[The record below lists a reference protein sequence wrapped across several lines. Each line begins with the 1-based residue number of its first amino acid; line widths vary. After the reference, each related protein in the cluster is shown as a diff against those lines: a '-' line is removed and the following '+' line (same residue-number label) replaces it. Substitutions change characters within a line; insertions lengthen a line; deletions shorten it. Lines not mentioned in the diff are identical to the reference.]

1 MMAEKSILWNH
12 FGSEWY
18 MSKKKKGD
26 LSTIQNIWKW
36 VERIGGIL
44 AIAAIFVGV
53 ISYVI
58 TLRNDINNLTDK
70 IDAQNDQI
78 SSLEST
84 LREEIQQ
91 VSQDMDNFSDDISDD
106 MSSVKEIITALSVK
120 VFDYRP
126 TGFFASA
133 ITSTYD
139 GVDAPYFSESPQISA
154 MSYVVYSAS
163 NPEREYTAAE
173 VAEQPLLLPYTEN
186 GNEIYFY
193 GQLDS
198 AGNWDGRC
206 IVNIYDGNVL
216 QLITDAIYDGG
227 TLLSCK
233 QAFPDTVTSGEDV
246 WVISER
252 KVEDGFSTG
261 ETYRYFR
268 SDDYTK
274 SFSLDNVEP
283 DDILNV
289 DEFSAQITSTL
300 EGYYRGE
307 ISDGQYNDDSGDAYF
322 VKFFED
328 GTVRTLY
335 VGNFKDG
342 QFNDQTGNAWMIGKL
357 EIGAFYSFYQG
368 PFKNSASSKNPC
380 YWEEPISIDRI
391 QEILKEFGFTSAVN
405 LNWTAGSSI

>member
-18 MSKKKKGD
+18 MNKKKKGG
-26 LSTIQNIWKW
+26 LSTTPDISKL
-36 VERIGGIL
+36 VGLVAGIL
-44 AIAAIFVGV
+44 TILGCLVGV
-53 ISYVI
+53 VRYIN
-58 TLRNDINNLTDK
+58 TLRNDIDYLTDK
-70 IDAQNDQI
+70 IDAQNTQI
-78 SSLEST
+78 SSLESSF
-84 LREEIQQ
+84 REEIQQ
-91 VSQDMDNFSDDISDD
+91 VSQDMDSFSDD

-126 TGFFASA
+126 TVFFASA

-139 GVDAPYFSESPQISA
+139 GVDAPYSSESPQISA

-186 GNEIYFY
+186 GNEVYFY

-216 QLITDAIYDGG
+216 QLITDAMYDGG

-268 SDDYTK
+268 SDGYTK

-300 EGYYRGE
+300 EGYYCGE

-322 VKFFED
+322 VKFFQD

-342 QFNDQTGNAWMIGKL
+342 QFNDQTGTAWMIGKL
-357 EIGAFYSFYQG
+357 EIGASYSFYQG
-368 PFKNSASSKNPC
+368 PFKNSVSSRDSC
-380 YWEEPISIDRI
+380 YWEEPISTDRI

>member
-18 MSKKKKGD
+18 MNKKKKGG
-26 LSTIQNIWKW
+26 LSTTPDISKL
-36 VERIGGIL
+36 VGLVAGIL
-44 AIAAIFVGV
+44 TILGCLVGV
-53 ISYVI
+53 VRYIN
-58 TLRNDINNLTDK
+58 TLRNDIDYLTDK
-70 IDAQNDQI
+70 IDAQNTQI
-78 SSLEST
+78 SSLESSF
-84 LREEIQQ
+84 REEIQQ
-91 VSQDMDNFSDDISDD
+91 VSQDMDSFSDD

-126 TGFFASA
+126 TVFFASA

-139 GVDAPYFSESPQISA
+139 GVDAPYSSESPQISA

-186 GNEIYFY
+186 GNEVYFY

-206 IVNIYDGNVL
+206 TVNIYDGNVL
-216 QLITDAIYDGG
+216 QLITDAMYDGG

-300 EGYYRGE
+300 EGYYCGE

-322 VKFFED
+322 VKFFQD

-342 QFNDQTGNAWMIGKL
+342 QFNDQTGTAWMIGKL
-357 EIGAFYSFYQG
+357 EIGASYSFYQG
-368 PFKNSASSKNPC
+368 PFKNSVSSRDSC
-380 YWEEPISIDRI
+380 YWEEPISTDRI

>member
-18 MSKKKKGD
+18 MNKKKKGG
-26 LSTIQNIWKW
+26 LSTTPDISKL
-36 VERIGGIL
+36 VGLVAGIL
-44 AIAAIFVGV
+44 TILGCLVGV
-53 ISYVI
+53 VRYIN
-58 TLRNDINNLTDK
+58 TLRNDIDYLTDK
-70 IDAQNDQI
+70 IDAQNTQI
-78 SSLEST
+78 SSLESSF
-84 LREEIQQ
+84 REEIQQ
-91 VSQDMDNFSDDISDD
+91 VSQDMDSFSDD

-126 TGFFASA
+126 TVFFASA

-139 GVDAPYFSESPQISA
+139 GVDAPYSSESPQISA

-186 GNEIYFY
+186 GNEVYFY

-216 QLITDAIYDGG
+216 QLITDAMYDGG

-268 SDDYTK
+268 SDGYTK

-300 EGYYRGE
+300 EGYYCGE

-322 VKFFED
+322 VKFFQD

-342 QFNDQTGNAWMIGKL
+342 QFNDQTGNAWMIGKKQ
-357 EIGAFYSFYQG
+357 IGASYSFYQG
-368 PFKNSASSKNPC
+368 PFKNSVSSRDTR
-380 YWEEPISIDRI
+380 YWEEPISTDRI

>member
-18 MSKKKKGD
+18 MSKKKKGGLNTTPD
-26 LSTIQNIWKW
+26 ISKSVGL
-36 VERIGGIL
+36 VAGIL
-44 AIAAIFVGV
+44 TIFSCLVGV
-53 ISYVI
+53 VCYIN
-58 TLRNDINNLTDK
+58 TLRNDINYLTDK

-78 SSLEST
+78 GSLESA
-84 LREEIQQ
+84 LREEIHQ
-91 VSQDMDNFSDDISDD
+91 VSQDMDSFSDD

-139 GVDAPYFSESPQISA
+139 GVDAPYSSESPQISA

-186 GNEIYFY
+186 GNEVYFY

-216 QLITDAIYDGG
+216 QLITDAMYDGG

-233 QAFPDTVTSGEDV
+233 QAFPDTVSGGEDV

-274 SFSLDNVEP
+274 AFSLDNVEP

-289 DEFSAQITSTL
+289 DEFSAQVSSTL
-300 EGYYRGE
+300 EGYYCGE

-342 QFNDQTGNAWMIGKL
+342 QFNDQTGNAWMIGKQ
-357 EIGAFYSFYQG
+357 EIGALYSFYQG
-368 PFKNSASSKNPC
+368 PFKNSVSSKDPR
-380 YWEEPISIDRI
+380 YWEEPISTDRI

-405 LNWTAGSSI
+405 MNWTAGSSI

>member
-18 MSKKKKGD
+18 MNKKKKGG
-26 LSTIQNIWKW
+26 LSTTPDISKL
-36 VERIGGIL
+36 VGLVAGIL
-44 AIAAIFVGV
+44 TILGCLVGV
-53 ISYVI
+53 VRYIN
-58 TLRNDINNLTDK
+58 TLRNDIDYLTDK
-70 IDAQNDQI
+70 IDAQNTQI
-78 SSLEST
+78 SSLESSF
-84 LREEIQQ
+84 REEIQQ
-91 VSQDMDNFSDDISDD
+91 VSQDMDSFSDD

-126 TGFFASA
+126 TVFFASA

-139 GVDAPYFSESPQISA
+139 GVDAPYSSESPQISA

-186 GNEIYFY
+186 GNEVYFY

-216 QLITDAIYDGG
+216 QLITDAMYDGG

-300 EGYYRGE
+300 EGYYCGE

-322 VKFFED
+322 VKFFQD

-342 QFNDQTGNAWMIGKL
+342 QFNDQTGTAWMIGKL
-357 EIGAFYSFYQG
+357 EIGASYSFYQG
-368 PFKNSASSKNPC
+368 PFKNSVSSRDSC
-380 YWEEPISIDRI
+380 YWEEPISTDRI

>member
-18 MSKKKKGD
+18 MNKKKKGG
-26 LSTIQNIWKW
+26 LSTTPDISKL
-36 VERIGGIL
+36 VGLVAGIL
-44 AIAAIFVGV
+44 TILGCLVGV
-53 ISYVI
+53 VRYIN
-58 TLRNDINNLTDK
+58 TLRNDIDYLTDK
-70 IDAQNDQI
+70 IDAQNTQI
-78 SSLEST
+78 GSLESSF
-84 LREEIQQ
+84 REEIQQ
-91 VSQDMDNFSDDISDD
+91 VSQDMDSFSDD

-126 TGFFASA
+126 TVFFASA

-139 GVDAPYFSESPQISA
+139 GVDAPYSSESPQISA

-186 GNEIYFY
+186 GNEVYFY

-216 QLITDAIYDGG
+216 QLITDAMYDGG

-300 EGYYRGE
+300 EGYYCGE

-342 QFNDQTGNAWMIGKL
+342 QFNDQTGTAWMIGKL
-357 EIGAFYSFYQG
+357 EIGASYSFYQG
-368 PFKNSASSKNPC
+368 PFKNSVSSRDSC
-380 YWEEPISIDRI
+380 YWEEPISTDRI

>member
-18 MSKKKKGD
+18 MNKKKKGG
-26 LSTIQNIWKW
+26 LSTTPDISKL
-36 VERIGGIL
+36 VGLVAGIL
-44 AIAAIFVGV
+44 TILGCLVGV
-53 ISYVI
+53 VRYIN
-58 TLRNDINNLTDK
+58 TLRNDIDYLTDK
-70 IDAQNDQI
+70 IDAQNTQI
-78 SSLEST
+78 SSLESSF
-84 LREEIQQ
+84 REEIQQ
-91 VSQDMDNFSDDISDD
+91 VSQDMDSFSDD

-126 TGFFASA
+126 TVFFASA

-139 GVDAPYFSESPQISA
+139 GVDAPYSSESPQISA

-186 GNEIYFY
+186 GNEVYFY

-216 QLITDAIYDGG
+216 QLITDAMYDGG

-300 EGYYRGE
+300 EGYYCGE

-322 VKFFED
+322 VKFFQD

-342 QFNDQTGNAWMIGKL
+342 QFNDQTGAAWMIGKL
-357 EIGAFYSFYQG
+357 EIGASYSFYQG
-368 PFKNSASSKNPC
+368 PFKNSVSSRDSC
-380 YWEEPISIDRI
+380 YWEEPISTDRI